1 MRQEAK
7 QNLQVNKTEE
17 RKNSESYF
25 CILLKKVTAFRM
37 REYIK
42 KQLEESRR
50 HKAEN
55 LLEDLI
61 EFEVQEGASLG
72 DIIFGIDL
80 SEKQS
85 GFILGFTNTA
95 QELKIITTQ
104 EAKDIKSALFPNMP
118 GIQTTRRTYSD
129 NCISGFNK
137 LFAFYEEAQKATENL
152 DI

>member
-1 MRQEAK
+1 MSHEAK
-7 QNLQVNKTEE
+7 QNLQVNKTEG
-17 RKNSESYF
+17 RKNSESHF
-25 CILLKKVTAFRM
+25 CILLKKVTAFRIG
-37 REYIK
+37 EYIK
-42 KQLEESRR
+42 KQLEESKK
-50 HKAEN
+50 HKAEK
-55 LLEDLI
+55 LIEGLI
-61 EFEVQEGASLG
+61 EFEVQEGASLR

-118 GIQTTRRTYSD
+118 GIQTTRRTYSYS
-129 NCISGFNK
+129 CISGFNK
-137 LFAFYEEAQKATENL
+137 LFDFYRQTQKATESL